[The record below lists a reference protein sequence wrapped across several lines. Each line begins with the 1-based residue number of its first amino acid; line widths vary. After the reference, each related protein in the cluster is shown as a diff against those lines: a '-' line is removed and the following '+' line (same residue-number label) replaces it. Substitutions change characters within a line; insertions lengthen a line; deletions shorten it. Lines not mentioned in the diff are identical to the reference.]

1 MKECEQNPYGGL
13 VNWWSQSMGEIEIGK
28 NTSSRSLFKS
38 TSYQSV
44 TGRSQE

>member
-28 NTSSRSLFKS
+28 NTSLSSLFQS
-38 TSYQSV
+38 TSYQFV
-44 TGRSQE
+44 IGRSQE